1 MSSRPPLPLL
11 AAVLG
16 LGALLLADAV
26 SRRSAEPAPIS
37 AGPAPSASAGARPD
51 PAMAERELR
60 RVARERLLTQGPATY
75 LDSLLLM
82 SDSVIRRWDGAEPV
96 LRFALE
102 AGGVDDWTPT
112 LAAEVRDA
120 ARRWSP
126 NPIRFEEVGDTAAAQ
141 VVIRWTDRFPF
152 RRAGQTDLFWDAQGE
167 LYRARVTLA
176 LRTERGIRLPADA
189 RFAVALHEL
198 GHVLGLPHSADSA
211 DVMFEATRATNPSP
225 RDLRTLYLLYELP
238 LGLVREPRTP
248 PAPARPRALP

>member
-16 LGALLLADAV
+16 LAALLLVDAV
-26 SRRSAEPAPIS
+26 SRRGAAPAPAA

-51 PAMAERELR
+51 PAVAERELR

-82 SDSVIRRWDGAEPV
+82 SDSVIRRWDGEEPV

-102 AGGVDDWTPT
+102 SGGVEGWAPT

-126 NPIRFEEVGDTAAAQ
+126 NPVRFEEVGDTATAQ
-141 VVIRWTDRFPF
+141 VVIRWTDQFPF
-152 RRAGQTDLFWDAQGE
+152 RRAGQTDLFWDAEGQ

-176 LRTERGIRLPADA
+176 LRTERGVPLPAEA

-211 DVMFEATRATNPSP
+211 DVMFEATRATDPSP

-238 LGLVREPRTP
+238 LGLVREPR
-248 PAPARPRALP
+248 APQARPRTQP

>member
-16 LGALLLADAV
+16 LAGLLLADAV
-26 SRRSAEPAPIS
+26 LRRGDAPPVAAA

-51 PAMAERELR
+51 ARVAERELR

-96 LRFALE
+96 VRFALE
-102 AGGVDDWTPT
+102 PG
-112 LAAEVRDA
+112 EVEGWRPEFASDVREA

-126 NPIRFEEVGDTAAAQ
+126 NPIRFEEVGDTAAADL
-141 VVIRWTDRFPF
+141 VVRWTDRFPF
-152 RRAGQTDLFWDAQGE
+152 RRAGQTDLFWDSAGK

-176 LRTERGIRLPADA
+176 IQSESGIPLPPGA

-211 DVMFEATRATNPSP
+211 DAMFEATRASEPSA
-225 RDLRTLYLLYELP
+225 RDLRTLHLLYELP
-238 LGLVREPRTP
+238 LGLVREPR
-248 PAPARPRALP
+248 ASQARPRPAP